1 MGSVLAGALM
11 IAISILLVTHFYFS
25 FTSHTSIE
33 SGMLMDFNPYFES
46 NLSEEENRNYA
57 TEQEGRSCLNR
68 LLYFSRKNFYQM
80 CGTKVFYWLL
90 PLRTPK

>member
-1 MGSVLAGALM
+1 MGLFVWDNDIYDGYEKAKHKYPRINFNAKNSMMMGSVLALALT
-11 IAISILLVTHFYFS
+11 IAITILLVTHFYFS

-57 TEQEGRSCLNR
+57 TE
-68 LLYFSRKNFYQM
+68 
-80 CGTKVFYWLL
+80 
-90 PLRTPK
+90 